1 MTADSITEPAP
12 AKINLALHVI
22 GQRPDG
28 YHLME
33 SVVTFAAAGDRVTL
47 SPAEADCFTLSGRF
61 GSLLQAEDPRANL
74 VLKAR
79 DALRAAFAAEGLQ
92 APAVH
97 IHLEKNLPV
106 ASGIG
111 GGSADAAAALRG
123 LQRLWTHDVPAPVLH
138 AIALRLGAD
147 VPMCLAGRP
156 LLARGIGDE
165 IQRLPQLPAFSCVL
179 VNPLKAVSTPAIF
192 KLLTDKHNAPL
203 PALPSST
210 DRADWLSWLSS
221 GCNDLETPAKSLVG
235 EIEEARSLL
244 LRQNASLVR
253 MSGSG
258 ATCFALF
265 TDPHLAGKAAAVLH
279 AARPDWYVQATE
291 TFAGGTV

>member
-1 MTADSITEPAP
+1 MTTDSITEPAP
-12 AKINLALHVI
+12 AKINLALHVV

-33 SVVTFAAAGDRVTL
+33 TVVTFAAAGDRLTFSL
-47 SPAEADCFTLSGRF
+47 AEVDRFTLSGPF
-61 GSLLQAEDPRANL
+61 GPLLQAEDPQANL

-79 DALRAAFAAEGLQ
+79 DALRAAFAATGLT
-92 APAVH
+92 APAVY
-97 IHLEKNLPV
+97 IHLEKNLPI

-123 LQRLWTHDVPAPVLH
+123 LQRLWGQSLAAEDLH
-138 AIALRLGAD
+138 ALALRLGAD

-165 IQRLPQLPAFSCVL
+165 IEPVPQLPAFSCVL
-179 VNPLKAVSTPAIF
+179 INPLKAVSTPAIF
-192 KLLTDKHNAPL
+192 RLLTDKNNAPL
-203 PALPSST
+203 TPLPSS
-210 DRADWLSWLSS
+210 ADHAEWLAWLSS
-221 GCNDLETPAKSLVG
+221 TRNDLEPPAKSLVG
-235 EIEEARSLL
+235 EITEATNLL
-244 LRQNASLVR
+244 LRENASLVR

-265 TDPHLAGKAAAVLH
+265 DDPGTAEKAAAMLH

>member
-1 MTADSITEPAP
+1 MTTDSIIEPAP

-33 SVVTFAAAGDRVTL
+33 SVVTFAAAGDRLVM
-47 SPAEADCFTLSGRF
+47 SPAATDRFGLSGRF
-61 GSLLQAEDPRANL
+61 APLLQAEDPATNL

-79 DALRAAFAAEGLQ
+79 DALRAAFVGKGLPTAA
-92 APAVH
+92 VD

-123 LQRLWTHDVPAPVLH
+123 LQRLWGHALAAEELH
-138 AIALRLGAD
+138 MLALKLGAD

-165 IQRLPQLPAFSCVL
+165 IESLPHLPAFSCVL

-192 KLLTDKHNAPL
+192 KLLTEKNNAPL
-203 PALPSST
+203 APLPSSAGRT
-210 DRADWLSWLSS
+210 AGWLSWLSS
-221 GCNDLETPAKSLVG
+221 ARNDLEAPAKNLVG
-235 EIEEARSLL
+235 EIGEAGKLL
-244 LRQNASLVR
+244 LRENAAMVR

-265 TDPHLAGKAAAVLH
+265 TDPGLAEKAAAALH
-279 AARPDWYVQATE
+279 AARPDWYVQTTE
-291 TFAGGTV
+291 TFAGTV